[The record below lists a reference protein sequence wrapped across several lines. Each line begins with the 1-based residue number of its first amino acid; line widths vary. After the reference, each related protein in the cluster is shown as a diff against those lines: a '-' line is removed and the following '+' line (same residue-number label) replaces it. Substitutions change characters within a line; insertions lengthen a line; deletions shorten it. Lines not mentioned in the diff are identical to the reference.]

1 MDNQDPKDLQ
11 QIIDLLSA
19 EQLEGLKKILSS
31 GSKKPKK
38 KRRGRGKRK
47 KTQAP
52 PSAKAG
58 NKPPFLD
65 GISLTPDE
73 QKEMIEASQFDK
85 EKGLDR
91 PKDGGIIPQAP
102 SFQKV
107 PIQCR
112 ICGKSFDISPAL
124 IPPERGRFKCNKC
137 SCSAG

>member
-1 MDNQDPKDLQ
+1 MDSQDPKDLQ

-19 EQLEGLKKILSS
+19 EQLEDLKKILSS
-31 GSKKPKK
+31 GSKKPNK

-47 KTQAP
+47 KTQTP
-52 PSAKAG
+52 PSAKTVD
-58 NKPPFLD
+58 KSSFLD

-73 QKEMIEASQFDK
+73 QKEMGEASQFDK
-85 EKGLDR
+85 ERGLDR
-91 PKDGGIIPQAP
+91 PKNDGIIPQSP

-112 ICGKSFDISPAL
+112 ICGKSFDISPSL
-124 IPPERGRFKCNKC
+124 IPPERNRFKCNKC